1 MKQLAVYQALG
12 LKTADEVF
20 AYLMDTFHDNLRE
33 WDYFV
38 NWDKAFSNTE
48 RHTPLI
54 AKWDSLISAE
64 DFDAQFRELLRKNP
78 TLSTTIP
85 FLVVRDGSEST
96 QFSIVTDSPDWRE
109 GLRQFDFSSPVVSD
123 AHIDEALEF
132 VTKTGVKRL
141 FQSGGISSVRDF
153 LLGAEAGLDS
163 NARKNRGGNA
173 MTHIVD
179 KLLGQLSEQTG
190 SQMLSEAYPKDIAG
204 KWNVD
209 LSTVNPDRRFDFAL
223 NNNGRILVIE
233 INAYGGGGSKLKATA
248 GEYTGLQD
256 ELRDTPLTFVWIT
269 EGAGWHT
276 TRIPLRK
283 AFDSID
289 HILNLRLIEDG
300 ALEEVLG

>member
-1 MKQLAVYQALG
+1 MKQLAVYDALG
-12 LKTADEVF
+12 LRNPDQVF
-20 AYLMDTFHDNLRE
+20 GFLMETFHDNLRE

-38 NWDKAFSNTE
+38 NWNKAFSNTE
-48 RHTPLI
+48 RHIPLI
-54 AKWDSLISAE
+54 EEWDSLLNAD
-64 DFDAQFRELLRKNP
+64 DFDAQFRELLRRKP
-78 TLSTTIP
+78 RLSTTIP
-85 FLVVRDGSEST
+85 FLIVRDGSEST

-109 GLRQFDFSSPVVSD
+109 GLRQFDFSTPAVSD
-123 AHIDEALEF
+123 GQIEEALEF

-173 MTHIVD
+173 MTNIVGR
-179 KLLGQLSEQTG
+179 LLAELSERTH
-190 SQMLSEAYPKDIAG
+190 SQILSEAYTKDIESEWG
-204 KWNVD
+204 VK
-209 LSTVNPDRRFDFAL
+209 LSHVSPNRRFDFAL
-223 NNNGRILVIE
+223 NSNGQVFVIE

-276 TRIPLRK
+276 TKIPLRQ

-289 HILNLRLIEDG
+289 HILNLRLIEEG
-300 ALEEVLG
+300 ALEEILG